1 MTWLELLWY
10 FCDYIEERDLR
21 MRGISNFDLVNLKL
35 DE

>member
-21 MRGISNFDLVNLKL
+21 MRGIGGAK
-35 DE
+35 EIKK